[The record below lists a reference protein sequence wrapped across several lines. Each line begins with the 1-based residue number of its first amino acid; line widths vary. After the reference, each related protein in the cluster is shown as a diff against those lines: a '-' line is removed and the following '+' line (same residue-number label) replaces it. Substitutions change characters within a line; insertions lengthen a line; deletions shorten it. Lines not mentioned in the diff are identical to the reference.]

1 MVVCVSKY
9 NGDLSQSPLLLII
22 STANTP
28 VHITLLSC
36 LDYRNNHSTDPL
48 VLALSGALAIFH
60 NAARVIQL
68 ELKSN
73 RSFNFPSQNPT
84 AVSSLSE

>member
-1 MVVCVSKY
+1 MTFLNHCSLKQFFAMVVCVSKY

-36 LDYRNNHSTDPL
+36 LDY
-48 VLALSGALAIFH
+48 
-60 NAARVIQL
+60 
-68 ELKSN
+68 
-73 RSFNFPSQNPT
+73 
-84 AVSSLSE
+84 